1 MALSY
6 SSGGYKTTTPFANPP
21 TYGSSVSSNQSSLAL
36 AQQQATQRAAELAR
50 QEQQR
55 AEQQRQAEALRR
67 QQEQQ
72 RQEQMLLKQRQD
84 EMAAQAL
91 ESQRQT
97 ALLQAE
103 ADQRAAY
110 QANQEKL
117 AAEAAA
123 AEALRIRDEE
133 SARLAAEKVRQQAE
147 VATAQE
153 GVIKAGKE
161 AEAAG
166 ITTERISK
174 AVLYRNQQLQNQ
186 AQQPAQVV
194 TNARARNKTE
204 INRPGV
210 SSTRINTGLSIGGYG
225 GTKAGRVNPT
235 GLNI

>member
-1 MALSY
+1 MALSF
-6 SSGGYKTTTPFANPP
+6 SSDSYKTTTPFANAP
-21 TYGSSVSSNQSSLAL
+21 TYGSSFNSNSSSLAL
-36 AQQQATQRAAELAR
+36 AQQQAAQRAAELAR

-55 AEQQRQAEALRR
+55 AEQQRQQESLRQ

-72 RQEQMLLKQRQD
+72 RQQQIALQYAQD
-84 EMAAQAL
+84 KAAADAL
-91 ESQRQT
+91 ESPKKT
-97 ALLQAE
+97 ALLQQE

-110 QANQEKL
+110 QANQERL
-117 AAEAAA
+117 AAEAYA

-133 SARLAAEKVRQQAE
+133 SARLAAERVKQQEE
-147 VATAQE
+147 VTAAQE
-153 GVIKAGKE
+153 GVIKAAKE

-194 TNARARNKTE
+194 TNARARNRTE